1 MRLAYLTGEYPR
13 ATDTFIQREVEG
25 LRQLGSTVLTCSIR
39 PTGVEHLVGPE
50 QRAERERTFY
60 VLPINP
66 LAVLFAHLTLA
77 IARPFRYLKALAL
90 AASTSAPGIKALLY
104 QLFYFLEAGVLAKQL
119 QQQEIEHLHNHIA
132 DSSCTVAMLA
142 AELAGIPFSFTLHG
156 PYIFYEPRRW
166 RLDTKIAKAAFVSCI
181 SHFCRSQAMLFS
193 APEQW
198 DKLHIIHCGVDPA
211 TFSLKKHDCSG
222 HKLLYVGRLA
232 AAKGLPILLQ
242 SIATLKINHPD
253 LSLIVVGDGGER
265 AELEATVERLEIAQ
279 HVEFVGYKSRAEV
292 RDYLLQS
299 DMLVL
304 PSFAE
309 GVPVVL
315 MEAMAAG
322 VPVVSTRIAGIA
334 ELVEEGVSGFLVP
347 PGDVACLNECIST
360 LLQDR
365 QLRAQFGAAGRAK
378 VAAEFNI
385 NLEVQW
391 LHRILSS
398 HQTEPRTALSGKRV
412 DTPATELTIR
422 PTFSH

>member
-50 QRAERERTFY
+50 QRAEREGTFY

-66 LAVLFAHLTLA
+66 LALLFAHLSLA
-77 IARPFRYLKALAL
+77 IARPLTYIKALAL
-90 AASTSAPGIKALLY
+90 AASTSAPGLKAALY
-104 QLFYFLEAGVLAKQL
+104 QLFYFLEAGMLAHKL
-119 QQQEIEHLHNHIA
+119 QQDRIEHLHNHIA

-193 APEQW
+193 QPSHW
-198 DKLHIIHCGVDPA
+198 DKLHIVHCGVDPEA
-211 TFSLKKHDCSG
+211 FQLREHDRSG
-222 HKLLYVGRLA
+222 SKLLYVGRLA

-242 SIATLKINHPD
+242 SIAVLKTSHPD
-253 LSLIVVGDGGER
+253 LSLVVVGDGGER
-265 AELEATVERLEIAQ
+265 SELEAMVDCLEIAQ

-292 RDYLLQS
+292 RDYLQQS
-299 DMLVL
+299 DVLVL

-322 VPVVSTRIAGIA
+322 VPVVSTRIAGIS

-347 PGDVACLNECIST
+347 PGDAATLGERISR
-360 LLQDR
+360 LLSDR
-365 QLRAQFGAAGRAK
+365 QLRSQCGAAGRKRVTAD
-378 VAAEFNI
+378 FNI
-385 NLEVQW
+385 NTEVQW

-398 HQTEPRTALSGKRV
+398 HQAEQAMAPSTSPDGASTS
-412 DTPATELTIR
+412 TLTVR
-422 PTFSH
+422 PT